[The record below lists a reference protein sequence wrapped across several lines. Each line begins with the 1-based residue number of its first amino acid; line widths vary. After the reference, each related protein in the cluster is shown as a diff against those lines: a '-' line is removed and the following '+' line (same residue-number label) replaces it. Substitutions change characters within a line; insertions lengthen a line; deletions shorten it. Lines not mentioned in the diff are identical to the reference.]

1 MDKYDIEGGIDFFSE
16 LYKSLDETTDED
28 APNESVCL
36 ITEQPLAE
44 FHVTMKCGHKF
55 NYKPLYLDIKNH
67 KQKCNNLES
76 SSGRL
81 GYNEMRCPY
90 CRNKQVGTLPYHE
103 ELGLPKVHGINY
115 IDPNYKPLNASS
127 MYKHFLSPCEFLT
140 PNVHFDPSASEII
153 ESSHDID
160 ANCKFYK
167 CGHLGS
173 QINSYAGISAMEN
186 FGDEK
191 HYCWSHKKQVIKKYK
206 RDLILKA
213 KEEVKAKKMQ
223 IKEELKQAKEAEK
236 QKIKEDK
243 QKAKDEKKKTKT
255 KTKTK
260 KPKQEAENVV
270 LGPVV
275 IGGVSESNA
284 VVGCIEILKA
294 GARKGQS
301 CGGKILEDNLCK
313 RHKALLA
320 NV

>member
-1 MDKYDIEGGIDFFSE
+1 
-16 LYKSLDETTDED
+16 
-28 APNESVCL
+28 
-36 ITEQPLAE
+36 
-44 FHVTMKCGHKF
+44 
-55 NYKPLYLDIKNH
+55 
-67 KQKCNNLES
+67 
-76 SSGRL
+76 
-81 GYNEMRCPY
+81 
-90 CRNKQVGTLPYHE
+90 
-103 ELGLPKVHGINY
+103 
-115 IDPNYKPLNASS
+115 
-127 MYKHFLSPCEFLT
+127 
-140 PNVHFDPSASEII
+140 
-153 ESSHDID
+153 
-160 ANCKFYK
+160 
-167 CGHLGS
+167 
-173 QINSYAGISAMEN
+173 MEN

-255 KTKTK
+255 KTKI
-260 KPKQEAENVV
+260 PKQEAENVV

-284 VVGCIEILKA
+284 IVGCIEILKA
-294 GARKGQS
+294 GARKGHA

-313 RHKALLA
+313 RHKALLE